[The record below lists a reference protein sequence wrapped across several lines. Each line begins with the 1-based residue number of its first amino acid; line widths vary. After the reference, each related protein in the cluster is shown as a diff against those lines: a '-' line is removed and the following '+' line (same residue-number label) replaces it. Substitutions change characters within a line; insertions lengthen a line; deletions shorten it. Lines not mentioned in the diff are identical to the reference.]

1 MEWVETTGKTV
12 EEAKDV
18 ALDEL
23 GVDEHDAEFEVVDEP
38 RAGLF
43 GRLRGEARVRARVA
57 PRPQRS
63 KPERR
68 ERRRRDAS
76 SSGGGDAATERHA
89 PPPAPARTQARR
101 ATTDASDG
109 NAEGPRQP
117 VPAAPRAAAGSTGP
131 GTNAQERGTSM
142 DDVVTAQDQAELMKV
157 FLEGLFDTFG
167 TTAEITSHDIDQ
179 ETVEIEVAGEDL
191 GLLIGPKGQTLQAV
205 HDLARTFV
213 QRRAPGSHQGRVRI
227 DIGGYRLH
235 RRQALERFT
244 RQLVEEVQR
253 SGVPKAL
260 EPMAAV
266 DRKVV
271 HDTANGLDGVVT
283 SSEGEEPRRR
293 VVIAPAAS

>member
-1 MEWVETTGKTV
+1 
-12 EEAKDV
+12 
-18 ALDEL
+18 
-23 GVDEHDAEFEVVDEP
+23 
-38 RAGLF
+38 
-43 GRLRGEARVRARVA
+43 
-57 PRPQRS
+57 
-63 KPERR
+63 
-68 ERRRRDAS
+68 
-76 SSGGGDAATERHA
+76 
-89 PPPAPARTQARR
+89 
-101 ATTDASDG
+101 
-109 NAEGPRQP
+109 
-117 VPAAPRAAAGSTGP
+117 
-131 GTNAQERGTSM
+131 M

-167 TTAEITSHDIDQ
+167 TTAEITSHDIDE

>member
-1 MEWVETTGKTV
+1 MEWVETTGKTL
-12 EEAKDV
+12 EEAKEA
-18 ALDEL
+18 ALHEL

-57 PRPQRS
+57 PRQQRP
-63 KPERR
+63 KQERR
-68 ERRRRDAS
+68 ERRRREGSSQGAGPGEARARPAS
-76 SSGGGDAATERHA
+76 AAVAPAAQRPPAAATHPGPGA
-89 PPPAPARTQARR
+89 GQPA
-101 ATTDASDG
+101 S
-109 NAEGPRQP
+109 
-117 VPAAPRAAAGSTGP
+117 VPAAAATSGASGPRAAAAEG
-131 GTNAQERGTSM
+131 GTT
-142 DDVVTAQDQAELMKV
+142 DDVVTAQDQAELMV
-157 FLEGLFDTFG
+157 GFLEGLLAAFG
-167 TTAEITSHDIDQ
+167 ATAEITSRDIDD
-179 ETVEIEVAGEDL
+179 ETVEIEVLGEDL

-205 HDLARTFV
+205 HDLARTVV
-213 QRRAPGSHQGRVRI
+213 QRRAPGPHQGRVRI

-244 RQLVEEVQR
+244 RQLAEEVQR